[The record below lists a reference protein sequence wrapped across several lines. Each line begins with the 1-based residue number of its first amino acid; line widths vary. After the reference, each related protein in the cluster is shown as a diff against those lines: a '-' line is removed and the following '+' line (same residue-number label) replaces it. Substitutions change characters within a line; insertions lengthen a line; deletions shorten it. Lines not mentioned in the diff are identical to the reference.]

1 MMITRS
7 IGVALALMTTLLVG
21 CGTNGKIDG
30 AAPLVA
36 VDELDLARYAGRWY
50 EIARYPTSFQRG
62 LVGVTA
68 EYTLQD
74 DGRIHVVNT
83 GHKATLDGPRR
94 SATAKAWRPDPA
106 KAGELNVRFFWP
118 FTGSYWVIDLD
129 PDYQWAM
136 VGERSRNY
144 LWILSR
150 TPELSDETVEA
161 LTDSATALGYR
172 TDLLTW
178 TPQPPGG

>member
-68 EYTLQD
+68 EYSVRKDGKLKVLNGGFKGTL
-74 DGRIHVVNT
+74 GGKRSEST
-83 GHKATLDGPRR
+83 G
-94 SATAKAWRPDPA
+94 KAWAPDPEHPERL
-106 KAGELNVRFFWP
+106 KVQFFWP
-118 FTGSYWVIDLD
+118 FKGDYWVIDLD

-161 LTDSATALGYR
+161 LMDSATALGYR